1 MLRGEFFLF
10 LSPARLRVVTS
21 CKKLKDAVGSSA
33 LLTDENPEMSVNALE
48 RKSLK
53 LHILY
58 LQVVLCSRHRVNVQ
72 LQLPKLDAVSLDDD
86 VIGQLQLPDAL

>member
-1 MLRGEFFLF
+1 M
-10 LSPARLRVVTS
+10 TS

-33 LLTDENPEMSVNALE
+33 LLTDENREMSVKALE
-48 RKSLK
+48 RKNLE

-58 LQVVLCSRHRVNVQ
+58 LQVVLRSRHRVNVQ